1 MIPEE
6 IDNMAR
12 RIISIDEKIEKAQED
27 VARAKERYDAALEEL
42 KRLLEKK
49 DEQKK
54 AELISVIDD
63 CGMSYDEIINLLKTK
78 SR

>member
-1 MIPEE
+1 
-6 IDNMAR
+6 MAR
-12 RIISIDEKIEKAQED
+12 RTISIDEKIEKAQED
-27 VARAKERYDAALEEL
+27 VARAKERYDSALEEL

-54 AELISVIDD
+54 AELISIIDG
-63 CGMSYDEIINLLKTK
+63 CGMSYDEIINLLKAK

>member
-1 MIPEE
+1 
-6 IDNMAR
+6 MAR

>member
-1 MIPEE
+1 
-6 IDNMAR
+6 MAR

-54 AELISVIDD
+54 AELISIIDG
-63 CGMSYDEIINLLKTK
+63 CGMSYDEIINLLKAK

>member
-1 MIPEE
+1 
-6 IDNMAR
+6 MAR

-27 VARAKERYDAALEEL
+27 VARAKERYDTALEEL

-54 AELISVIDD
+54 AELISIIDG
-63 CGMSYDEIINLLKTK
+63 CGMSYDEIINLLKAK

>member
-27 VARAKERYDAALEEL
+27 VARAKERYDTALEEL